1 MSNQSVRLTYK
12 IISYVLAWFAALFA
26 TSPDARLL
34 VLAYMFPLGLAAFVY
49 RHWGNSAGWGVFL
62 GCIAVYF
69 IHAWF
74 YFRSRTLRS
83 TLSLF
88 GVLAILL
95 ICNVSGCRAMLN
107 TH

>member
-12 IISYVLAWFAALFA
+12 IICYVLAWLAALFA

-34 VLAYMFPLGLAAFVY
+34 VLAYMFPLGLAAFVD
-49 RHWGNSAGWGVFL
+49 RHGGNSAGWGMFL
-62 GCIAVYF
+62 GCIAVYL

-74 YFRSRTLRS
+74 YFRSRKLWS
-83 TLSLF
+83 TFSLF